1 MTNNFKRSKALLI
14 MGIFCFSIIA
24 VMTPSSSAQQFALIR
39 GEQHVTLD
47 YDASSIENEFTPTK
61 AYTID
66 LNLTY
71 FITAL
76 FPNVL
81 EMIFF
86 DRQKATIDLSVEA
99 MEEWFE
105 CSITPNTV
113 NARVTSDPFKVIGEP
128 KIRVTLNE
136 RAPAR
141 TQGNIKVFMKCRS
154 LRALG
159 AVLMERD
166 IEGVVPFTPAYLP
179 IISVIPETTFEETSP
194 GDLAKVSIDLE
205 NQGNAIT
212 IVEIKILN
220 IPSGWAVSIP
230 SQIQLGSA
238 LIEGNPKADVT
249 LTIQPPYSFGYH
261 DVTESVQLEF
271 TPFYYAEQTGENV
284 KGRPITETINIKS
297 RGFSIVGI
305 EVAIVIIVI
314 ILIIIAL
321 IYEIKKRIIKK

>member
-1 MTNNFKRSKALLI
+1 
-14 MGIFCFSIIA
+14 
-24 VMTPSSSAQQFALIR
+24 
-39 GEQHVTLD
+39 
-47 YDASSIENEFTPTK
+47 
-61 AYTID
+61 
-66 LNLTY
+66 
-71 FITAL
+71 
-76 FPNVL
+76 
-81 EMIFF
+81 
-86 DRQKATIDLSVEA
+86 
-99 MEEWFE
+99 
-105 CSITPNTV
+105 
-113 NARVTSDPFKVIGEP
+113 
-128 KIRVTLNE
+128 
-136 RAPAR
+136 
-141 TQGNIKVFMKCRS
+141 MKCRS

-205 NQGNAIT
+205 NQGKAIT